1 MFYSLFL
8 KNITVTRVCFP
19 RFGGG
24 LVMDIKRK
32 AKYYISD
39 FVDALNS
46 QCLAS
51 VLFIY
56 FACLAPIVTFG
67 GVMETKTNKY
77 MVGDSNALLTSF
89 LYAWITLYSS
99 PFTVNFRLANT
110 SLSRTLCQSHAQD
123 DYKLYCNACRFYGP
137 SFLSYC

>member
-1 MFYSLFL
+1 MVESYIIFGKFDGRVFQVPLLGKNLFL
-8 KNITVTRVCFP
+8 VESCLYRQVSIINNVSIF

-24 LVMDIKRK
+24 LIMDIKRK
-32 AKYYISD
+32 AKCYKSD

-77 MVGDSNALLTSF
+77 MVKHCLLF
-89 LYAWITLYSS
+89 PHFSS
-99 PFTVNFRLANT
+99 
-110 SLSRTLCQSHAQD
+110 CGCD
-123 DYKLYCNACRFYGP
+123 
-137 SFLSYC
+137 

>member
-1 MFYSLFL
+1 
-8 KNITVTRVCFP
+8 
-19 RFGGG
+19 
-24 LVMDIKRK
+24 MDIKRK
-32 AKYYISD
+32 VKCYKSD

-77 MVGDSNALLTSF
+77 MV
-89 LYAWITLYSS
+89 
-99 PFTVNFRLANT
+99 
-110 SLSRTLCQSHAQD
+110 
-123 DYKLYCNACRFYGP
+123 K
-137 SFLSYC
+137 

>member
-1 MFYSLFL
+1 MYMTSHEIGELTVL
-8 KNITVTRVCFP
+8 KICPNVALILSCLS

-24 LVMDIKRK
+24 LIMDIKRK
-32 AKYYISD
+32 IKCYKSD

-67 GVMETKTNKY
+67 GVMENKTDKY
-77 MVGDSNALLTSF
+77 MVINF
-89 LYAWITLYSS
+89 LHFA
-99 PFTVNFRLANT
+99 VRLN
-110 SLSRTLCQSHAQD
+110 
-123 DYKLYCNACRFYGP
+123 
-137 SFLSYC
+137 

>member
-1 MFYSLFL
+1 M
-8 KNITVTRVCFP
+8 IEIERVCFF

-24 LVMDIKRK
+24 LIMDIKRK
-32 AKYYISD
+32 AKCYKAD
-39 FVDALNS
+39 FVDAFNS

-77 MVGDSNALLTSF
+77 MVRDREVMSNSHPGFRPALKSIKYMMKKHLW
-89 LYAWITLYSS
+89 WI
-99 PFTVNFRLANT
+99 
-110 SLSRTLCQSHAQD
+110 
-123 DYKLYCNACRFYGP
+123 
-137 SFLSYC
+137 